1 MVLNTVKEADLKGKR
16 VLIRVDFNVPVKNG
30 VVTDATRIKAALPTI
45 NYILDNGASLV
56 VMSHYGRPKGQKN
69 MDFSM
74 APIRAEF
81 EKLLGKPVKL
91 APDVI
96 GEEVKKEVE
105 ALKPGE
111 VLLLENVRF
120 YPDEEKNGSS
130 FAKELASYGDLYV
143 NDAFGTAH
151 RAHASTEGVAHYLP
165 AFAGFLIEKEVK
177 FMAPLL
183 ENPEHPFVAVIGG
196 SKVSSKISVLESLV
210 KTCDTIVIGGGMA
223 YTFLKVLGH
232 SVGTSLVEDDYQETA
247 KAFLAAAEKKGVK
260 VILPLDHVCADKF
273 DENATPVAVDSVDIP
288 EGLMGLDIGP
298 KTVAAIVEEMKKAK
312 NVVWNGPMGVF
323 EFAAF
328 AKGTEAVAKALA
340 ESNAVSVVGG
350 GDSVA
355 AINKFGLASQISHVS
370 TGGGASLEFLEGK
383 VLPGIKALEKTEK
396 RRPYIAGNW
405 KMNLVP
411 SAAKKYAKE
420 LADAYKESGAD
431 CKFMIACPFVD
442 LPGVVE
448 AVKGTPVIVAAE
460 NMANHKEGAYTGEV
474 SPLMLQDLGVNTVI
488 LGHSERRQ
496 YYGETNEV
504 VNSKVLLALECGMDV
519 DLCVGETLEE
529 REGGKLEEVL
539 TAQLEVGL
547 KGVKPEEMSKITIA
561 YEPVWAIG
569 TGKTATPEDA
579 DNAHAFIRETVARI
593 YSKDIA
599 EKLIIQYGGSVKAEN
614 VKALMAKENIDGAL
628 VGGASLSVEKFLPI
642 IAFNK

>member
-1 MVLNTVKEADLKGKR
+1 MVLNTVKDADLKGKR

-45 NYILDNGASLV
+45 NYILDGGASLV

-96 GEEVKKEVE
+96 GEEVEKEVK

-120 YPDEEKNGSS
+120 YPDEEKNGEE
-130 FAKELASYGDLYV
+130 FAKTLASYGDLYV

-151 RAHASTEGVAHYLP
+151 RAHASTEGVSHFLP
-165 AFAGFLIEKEVK
+165 AYAGFLIEKEVK

-183 ENPEHPFVAVIGG
+183 ENPEHPFVAIIGG

-260 VILPLDHVCADKF
+260 VILPVDHVCADKF

-298 KTVAAIVEEMKKAK
+298 KTVALIVSEMKSAK

-323 EFAAF
+323 EFSAF

-340 ESNAVSVVGG
+340 ESGAISVVGG

-383 VLPGIKALEKTEK
+383 VLPGIKALEKQG

-411 SAAKKYAKE
+411 SEAKKYAAE
-420 LADAYKESGAD
+420 LAAAYKESGAD
-431 CKFMIACPFVD
+431 CKCMIACPFVD

-448 AVKGTPVIVAAE
+448 AVKGSDIIVAAE
-460 NMANHKEGAYTGEV
+460 NMADHKSGAYTGEV

-504 VNSKVLLALECGMDV
+504 VNGKVLLALECGMDV

-547 KGVKPEEMSKITIA
+547 KGVKPEEMAKITIA

-579 DNAHAFIRETVARI
+579 DKAHAFIRETVARL

-628 VGGASLSVEKFLPI
+628 VGGASLSVDKFLPI

>member
-1 MVLNTVKEADLKGKR
+1 MVLNTVKDADLKGKR

-45 NYILDNGASLV
+45 NYILDGGASLV

-96 GEEVKKEVE
+96 GEEVEKEVK

-120 YPDEEKNGSS
+120 YPDEEKNGEE
-130 FAKELASYGDLYV
+130 FAKTLASYGDLYV

-151 RAHASTEGVAHYLP
+151 RAHASTEGVSHFLP
-165 AFAGFLIEKEVK
+165 AYAGFLIEKEVK

-210 KTCDTIVIGGGMA
+210 KTCYTIVIGGGMA

-260 VILPLDHVCADKF
+260 VILPVDHVCADKF

-298 KTVAAIVEEMKKAK
+298 KTVALIVSEMKSAK

-323 EFAAF
+323 EFSAF

-340 ESNAVSVVGG
+340 ESDAISVVGG

-383 VLPGIKALEKTEK
+383 VLPGIKALEKQG

-411 SAAKKYAKE
+411 SEAKKYAAE
-420 LADAYKESGAD
+420 LAAAYKESGAD
-431 CKFMIACPFVD
+431 CKCMIACPFVD

-448 AVKGTPVIVAAE
+448 AVKGSDIIVAAE
-460 NMANHKEGAYTGEV
+460 NMADHKSGAYTGEV

-504 VNSKVLLALECGMDV
+504 VNGKVLLALECGMDV

-547 KGVKPEEMSKITIA
+547 KGVKPEEMAKITIA

-579 DNAHAFIRETVARI
+579 DNAHAFIRETVARL

-628 VGGASLSVEKFLPI
+628 VGGASLSVDKFLPI